1 MKTDP
6 PFSITAMLRAMKAQT
21 WAKIDSPEFRMN
33 CELNER
39 YGIPDTGGYRIPC
52 HAFNTRATPLT
63 AASATGGGFL
73 DSTNLQGYWPALQPM
88 MVLGRVGTK
97 SVLFAKGDAVIPRGT
112 APIPVTWLTNEGTA
126 TTAQTLALAQFAFS
140 RRTIV
145 VTVPV
150 SRQLLLQ
157 SNADEV
163 VPLELARG
171 AAAGID
177 QAGLQG
183 LGTAGVPLG
192 LFNNPAITSASGA
205 SVAYS
210 TMVSMMDAV
219 ANANADPDSLGWLTT
234 PNVAGLLKQRYFST
248 ANFPIWTGSV
258 PAGTIDNQT
267 AVSTTNCPTGSLIHG
282 NFSQLL
288 MAQWTDGLQID
299 LDPYTNFQ
307 NAVVVVR
314 LAVAC
319 DFAVANPTAFS
330 ILTNVT

>member
-1 MKTDP
+1 
-6 PFSITAMLRAMKAQT
+6 
-21 WAKIDSPEFRMN
+21 
-33 CELNER
+33 
-39 YGIPDTGGYRIPC
+39 
-52 HAFNTRATPLT
+52 
-63 AASATGGGFL
+63 
-73 DSTNLQGYWPALQPM
+73 
-88 MVLGRVGTK
+88 
-97 SVLFAKGDAVIPRGT
+97 
-112 APIPVTWLTNEGTA
+112 
-126 TTAQTLALAQFAFS
+126 
-140 RRTIV
+140 
-145 VTVPV
+145 
-150 SRQLLLQ
+150 LLQ

-192 LFNNPAITSASGA
+192 IFNNPAITSASGA
-205 SVAYS
+205 SLAYS
-210 TMVSMMDAV
+210 TMVGMMTAV
-219 ANANADPDSLGWLTT
+219 ANANAAPANPESLGWITA
-234 PNVAGLLKQRYFST
+234 PNTAALLKTRYFST

-258 PAGTIDNQT
+258 PAGTIDNQN

-307 NAVVVVR
+307 NAIVTVR

-330 ILTNVT
+330 ILTGVT